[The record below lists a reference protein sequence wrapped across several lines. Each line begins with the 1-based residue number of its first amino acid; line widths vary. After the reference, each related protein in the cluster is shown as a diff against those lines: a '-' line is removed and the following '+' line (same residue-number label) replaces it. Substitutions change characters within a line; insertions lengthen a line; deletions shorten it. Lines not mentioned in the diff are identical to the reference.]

1 MGKIIIIDY
10 NVGNIRS
17 VENALRRIG
26 AEFALSDSPEE
37 ILSADHVILPG
48 VGNAAEAMRRL
59 REKNLVEVVKSI
71 KAPVLGICVGMQL
84 MCSSSEEGNTECMG
98 IFDLPVKRFAEGM
111 KESAA
116 APTACG
122 NATPALCG
130 IASTA
135 APVDCSTATPVMRST
150 AVAHEMLLKIPNMG
164 WSSAYNLKSPL
175 FKGIAEGTFF
185 YFVHSYYAVES
196 PLSAS
201 KTDYG
206 VTFSSS
212 LYKDNFYGTQ
222 FHPEKSGEAGSK
234 VLKNFLEI

>member
-116 APTACG
+116 
-122 NATPALCG
+122 
-130 IASTA
+130 
-135 APVDCSTATPVMRST
+135 TPVMRST

-175 FKGIAEGTFF
+175 FKEIAEGTFF

>member
-116 APTACG
+116 
-122 NATPALCG
+122 
-130 IASTA
+130 
-135 APVDCSTATPVMRST
+135 TPVMRST

>member
-116 APTACG
+116 AP
-122 NATPALCG
+122 
-130 IASTA
+130 
-135 APVDCSTATPVMRST
+135 VMRST

-175 FKGIAEGTFF
+175 YKGIAEGTFF